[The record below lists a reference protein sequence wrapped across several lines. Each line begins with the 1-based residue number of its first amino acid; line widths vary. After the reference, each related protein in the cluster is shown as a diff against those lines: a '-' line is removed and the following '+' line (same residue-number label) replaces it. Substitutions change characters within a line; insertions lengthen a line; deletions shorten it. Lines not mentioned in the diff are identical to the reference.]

1 MSAKYYNER
10 DQAIFKVDDRFRIGK
25 DIPLVLLLETDKE
38 KYLPGETVKISGK
51 TSRIISV
58 FDVEVKVLKD
68 DIPISDATVT
78 FDGLGSFHYDY
89 TIPQDATLGN
99 YAVEADTDFDTVAV
113 LYEVVSELPPEI
125 ITPPGEEP
133 STDKPVETLKKLTYV
148 VNRIAESSI
157 PITIEAKIVGEK
169 TFVPTII
176 EGTLRVNV
184 GDESKVNIK
193 VTTDDG
199 TCLIGQDDDC
209 KITKSTREDS
219 SLYKIVKV
227 GDTDLKVRY
236 SGHGTK
242 LEKFTI
248 LPENKDGMIPEGDWM
263 VEIIK
268 DNQVSRFYY
277 KISYTSEE

>member
-1 MSAKYYNER
+1 M
-10 DQAIFKVDDRFRIGK
+10 
-25 DIPLVLLLETDKE
+25 ETDKE

-58 FDVEVKVLKD
+58 FDIAVKITKD
-68 DIPISDATVT
+68 DVPITDATVK
-78 FDGLGSFHYDY
+78 FDQAGSFHYDY
-89 TIPQDATLGN
+89 TIPQNTNLGN
-99 YAVEADTDFDTVAV
+99 YIVEADTDFDATTV
-113 LYEVVSELPPEI
+113 LYEVVNELPPEI

-133 STDKPVETLKKLTYV
+133 TTDTNKPTAPKKLTDV
-148 VNRIAESSI
+148 VNRITYSSI
-157 PITIEAKIVGEK
+157 PITIEPKNVGEK
-169 TFVPTII
+169 IYVPKLL

-193 VTTDDG
+193 VTADDG
-199 TCLIGQDDDC
+199 TCLIGQDADC
-209 KITKSTREDS
+209 KITKSTREGS

-227 GDTDLKVRY
+227 GDTDLKIRY

-248 LPENKDGMIPEGDWM
+248 LPEDGDGTIPEGDWN

-268 DNQVSRFYY
+268 DKQISRFYY
-277 KISYTSEE
+277 KISYTSVE